1 MLSHGS
7 DIDSDRIF
15 SPFDLTRS
23 RAVVAA
29 VSGGS
34 DSLAM
39 LLLLRD
45 RLRRMSPETRLLA
58 VTVDHGLRTEAR
70 AEAETVA
77 RLCAARGIEHRVVSW
92 TDEKPATGIAAA
104 ARLARYALL
113 AEAAAAA
120 DTNII
125 VTGHT
130 ADDQA
135 ETVAMRQARGD
146 GRGLAG
152 MAPATL
158 FDGKAWIVRPLLDAR
173 REALRQFL
181 RGQGVD
187 WIDDPTN
194 LDITYERARTR
205 REMRRT
211 EAGVEALLEEAGRAG
226 ALRMALGVRAA
237 ALIAAHA
244 ELPMPGLL
252 RLGSD
257 FAREA
262 DDEAAVL
269 ALLALLA
276 VMGGVRH
283 LPDARRAAALLGRLR
298 SEPMRATLSRCV
310 VDARKAGIFLYR
322 ERRGVPE
329 SPAAAGTVWDGR
341 YEIVE
346 ERGRGRVDEAGK
358 TEKSSPPPPGI
369 VRAVRATMPQPGG
382 SNLKAVPV
390 LAPWRLFLP
399 SFDLALARI
408 LAPLVGAA
416 DIPSPPLAGHNNKE
430 A

>member
-39 LLLLRD
+39 LLVQQD
-45 RLRRMSPETRLLA
+45 RLRRISPETRLLA

-92 TDEKPATGIAAA
+92 TGEKPATGIAAA

-120 DTNII
+120 DTDII

-135 ETVAMRQARGD
+135 ETVAMRRARGD

-158 FDGKAWIVRPLLDAR
+158 FESRVWIVRPLLGTR
-173 REALRQFL
+173 REALRRFL
-181 RGQGVD
+181 RGQGVG

-194 LDITYERARTR
+194 LDMTYERARTR
-205 REMRRT
+205 REMRRP
-211 EAGVEALLEEAGRAG
+211 EAGVEALLQEARRAG
-226 ALRMALGVRAA
+226 ALRIALGVRAA

-244 ELPMPGLL
+244 EQPMPGLL
-252 RLGSD
+252 HLGPG
-257 FAREA
+257 FTGEA
-262 DDEAAVL
+262 DDEAAGL
-269 ALLALLA
+269 ALRALLA
-276 VMGGVRH
+276 VMGGVGH
-283 LPDARRAAALLGRLR
+283 LPDAGRVAALLGRLR
-298 SEPMRATLSRCV
+298 SGPMRATLSRCV
-310 VDARKAGIFLYR
+310 VDARRAGIFLYR

-329 SPAAAGTVWDGR
+329 GPATAGAVWDGR
-341 YEIVE
+341 YRIVE
-346 ERGRGRVDEAGK
+346 EGGRRSVDEVGK
-358 TEKSSPPPPGI
+358 TEKSSPLPPGI
-369 VRAVRATMPQPGG
+369 IRAVRATMPQPGD
-382 SNLKAVPV
+382 SKLRTVPV
-390 LAPWRLFLP
+390 LAPWRVFLP
-399 SFDLALARI
+399 SFDLALARS
-408 LAPLVGAA
+408 LARLVGAA
-416 DIPSPPLAGHNNKE
+416 DIPSPPLAGHNGKE